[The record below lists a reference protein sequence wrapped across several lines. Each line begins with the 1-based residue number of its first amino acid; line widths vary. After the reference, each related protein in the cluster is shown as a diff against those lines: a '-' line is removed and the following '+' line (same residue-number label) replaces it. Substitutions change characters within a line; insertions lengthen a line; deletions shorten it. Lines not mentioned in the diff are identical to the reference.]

1 MSTPQYDEAE
11 LTRRA
16 KMAYVYIKAALKTMN
31 GEPLPENIFTL
42 SGEIDLFWEDP
53 DTKHHALASLLAKD
67 QELAQMLADHPLF
80 KPAA

>member
-1 MSTPQYDEAE
+1 MSTPQYNEEE

-16 KMAYVYIKAALKTMN
+16 KMAFVYIKAALKTMN

-42 SGEIDLFWEDP
+42 SSEVDLFWEDP
-53 DTKHHALASLLAKD
+53 DTKHQALAALLAKD